1 MKTLTK
7 SVLLTFMLVFTL
19 ACSQGKKEETTEM
32 ASQETVAEAPA
43 AVLNANLASEEELKG
58 LGLSD
63 EMVGQIVEA
72 RPFMTL
78 NDFVSVIGDDN
89 ATEEM
94 FSKIFVPMNLNIT
107 AEEDFKIIPG
117 VGDRMA
123 HEFEEYRPYTSIEQF
138 RREIGK
144 YVDEEEVAR
153 YESYVFVP
161 AELNTASEETI
172 KALPGVGSKMVHEFE
187 EYRPYDDMDRFYQEI
202 GKYVDDKE
210 LERLARLVY
219 IADN

>member
-7 SVLLTFMLVFTL
+7 SVLLTFMLVFAL
-19 ACSQGKKEETTEM
+19 ACSQEKKEEATNTADV
-32 ASQETVAEAPA
+32 ASVSETPTG
-43 AVLNANLASEEELKG
+43 VLNANLANQEELKE

-63 EMVGQIVEA
+63 EMVSQIVDA
-72 RPFMTL
+72 RPFITL
-78 NDFVSVIGDDN
+78 NEFVSVIGDAN

-94 FSKIFVPMNLNIT
+94 FSKIFVPMNLNT
-107 AEEDFKIIPG
+107 TVEEDFKIIPG

-172 KALPGVGSKMVHEFE
+172 KALPGVGSKMIHEFE